1 MHFEAGGGA
10 PPFLYLPGLDGS
22 AELLFAQE
30 EELATAYR
38 VHRVPWR
45 TEGRFGYEDLV
56 GDVRGTLDELG
67 VERAVVFAESFG
79 GTVALQFA
87 LEHPERVERL
97 VVLNSFAYFP
107 KRALVRWGRALARTA
122 PLPVVAAIR
131 ALVDVPTLAL
141 EGVPPEARRRFL
153 RAANAQ
159 PLAAYAR
166 RLELVES
173 LDLRSRLHELK
184 VPALFIA
191 AELDRV
197 VPWRE
202 SQFMAERVPGAQF
215 RLLPH
220 IGHATLLTP
229 GVSLLELLHQHGI
242 GQHRER

>member
-1 MHFEAGGGA
+1 MRYEPAGEG
-10 PPFLYLPGLDGS
+10 PPFVYLPGLDGS
-22 AELLFAQE
+22 GELLFAQE
-30 EELATAYR
+30 EELTTRYR

-45 TEGRFGYEDLV
+45 TEGEFGYDDLV
-56 GDVRGTLDELG
+56 DDVGATLDEMG
-67 VERAVVFAESFG
+67 AERAVVFAESFG

-87 LEHPERVERL
+87 LRHPERVERL
-97 VVLNSFAYFP
+97 VVLNSFSYFP
-107 KRALVRWGRALARTA
+107 NRALLRWGRALARTA
-122 PLPVVAAIR
+122 PHPVVAAIR
-131 ALVDVPTLAL
+131 TLIDVPTLAI

-153 RAANAQ
+153 HAANAQ

-173 LDLRSRLHELK
+173 VDLRSRLHELK

-215 RLLPH
+215 RLLPR

-229 GVSLLELLHQHGI
+229 GISLLELLQ
-242 GQHRER
+242 QQRER